1 MMKLNQRILG
11 LVLALIV
18 LVCAMPVGLAE
29 GEANLKQDVLVLFT
43 SDVHCGVDEPKNLP
57 ASVIQSIT
65 GRQWILSMF

>member
-1 MMKLNQRILG
+1 MNMRKL
-11 LVLALIV
+11 LAL
-18 LVCAMPVGLAE
+18 LLTLCLLAGLTAFAE
-29 GEANLKQDVLVLFT
+29 EAAPALQKDLIVLFT

>member
-1 MMKLNQRILG
+1 MKNRL
-11 LVLALIV
+11 LAL
-18 LVCAMPVGLAE
+18 LVAMLLALSGFCALAE
-29 GEANLKQDVLVLFT
+29 EAPALERDVLVLFT